1 MSNYKLTFLIIK
13 NKAKLD
19 HLITI
24 GADYSKISKQ
34 SKKVDL
40 LINRVMKEQ
49 LEETEIVSN

>member
-13 NKAKLD
+13 NKAKLE

-24 GADYSKISKQ
+24 GADYSIILKQ

-40 LINRVMKEQ
+40 LINQMMKEQ
-49 LEETEIVSN
+49 LKETEIVSN